1 MRIVCEQIPDSRRG
15 IAEIDEDMGVV
26 LVLSEFLDD
35 VAFAYTACTL
45 DQKCTLSHTLV
56 FPLQQ
61 AIVNLSFH
69 DMVFPDSLISIIQ
82 NIPDS
87 LNNKL

>member
-1 MRIVCEQIPDSRRG
+1 MYIVCEQIPDPRSG
-15 IAEIDEDMGVV
+15 ITEIDEDMGLVF
-26 LVLSEFLDD
+26 VLSEFLDD
-35 VAFAYTACTL
+35 VTFAYAASTL
-45 DQKCTLSHTLV
+45 DQECTLSHTLV

-69 DMVFPDSLISIIQ
+69 NMVFPDSLISIIQ

-87 LNNKL
+87 LNNRL